1 MSVRF
6 IRVWVWC
13 CLLAVPGAAAAQ
25 ETINFA
31 SVGGRVTD
39 PTMAVVPGA
48 QVTARQIDT
57 NVTAETTT
65 AADGRFRFPYL
76 KVGRYEVA
84 VHLQGFSDSMRTLA
98 LAVGG
103 AYDLPIT
110 L

>member
-1 MSVRF
+1 MSIRF
-6 IRVWVWC
+6 IRVCVWC
-13 CLLAVPGAAAAQ
+13 CLLAAPAAAAAQ
-25 ETINFA
+25 ETLNFA
-31 SVGGRVTD
+31 SIGGRVID

-57 NVTAETTT
+57 NITAETTT

-76 KVGRYEVA
+76 KVGRYVVQ
-84 VHLQGFSDSMRTLA
+84 VHLQGFADATRTLA